1 MRNTDTITPKLCV
14 AIPESIVIEAL
25 ENNPI
30 KMFFK
35 RETKCRDQEGK
46 KRMAKNNSRLLN
58 NLPDLQLLQK
68 KTNRSAQAF
77 RQVTDLNQLPA
88 GLTCGKCRGSTD
100 KLIIQFHVQ
109 HDVRLCDMCYGRAN
123 KCSTRERMF
132 KQDTR
137 NGIPF
142 VLLRSKRVVGKQ
154 IVIFGCVRTSGKH
167 KI

>member
-100 KLIIQFHVQ
+100 KLIIQFHV
-109 HDVRLCDMCYGRAN
+109 
-123 KCSTRERMF
+123 
-132 KQDTR
+132 
-137 NGIPF
+137 
-142 VLLRSKRVVGKQ
+142 
-154 IVIFGCVRTSGKH
+154 
-167 KI
+167 